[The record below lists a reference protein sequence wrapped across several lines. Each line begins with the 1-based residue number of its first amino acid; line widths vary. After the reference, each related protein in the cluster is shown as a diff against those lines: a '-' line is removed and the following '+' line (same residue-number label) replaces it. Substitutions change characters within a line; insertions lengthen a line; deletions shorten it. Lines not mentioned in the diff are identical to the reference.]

1 MLKPAGLFL
10 RGAEHCLPLTRHVP
24 FMLQRLALEKSLNRL
39 FAEPLADGAF
49 DILRGCWL
57 RLKVRDLNLAWYL
70 TRTDSG
76 LQVAERAL
84 AQVSISGNWGDFLL
98 LASRKEDPDTLFF
111 RRRLVIEGDTE
122 LGLAVKN
129 LLDSLDPDELPT
141 WLWSALQQLGEAQL
155 LRSATG
161 A

>member
-10 RGAEHCLPLTRHVP
+10 RGAERCLPLTRHVP

-57 RLKVRDLNLAWYL
+57 RLQVRDLNLAWYL

-76 LQVAERAL
+76 LQVAERR
-84 AQVSISGNWGDFLL
+84 W
-98 LASRKEDPDTLFF
+98 P
-111 RRRLVIEGDTE
+111 
-122 LGLAVKN
+122 
-129 LLDSLDPDELPT
+129 
-141 WLWSALQQLGEAQL
+141 
-155 LRSATG
+155 RSASAAIG
-161 A
+161 ATSCCWPAARKTRIPCFSAVAW

>member
-10 RGAEHCLPLTRHVP
+10 RGAERCLPLTRHVP
-24 FMLQRLALEKSLNRL
+24 FMLQRLALENCLNRL

-57 RLKVRDLNLAWYL
+57 RLQVRDLNLAWYL

-111 RRRLVIEGDTE
+111 RRRLVIEGGTE
-122 LGLAVKN
+122 LGLAGKN
-129 LLDSLDPDELPT
+129 LLGSLDPDELPT

-155 LRSATG
+155 LRSAS
-161 A
+161 

>member
-1 MLKPAGLFL
+1 MLKPAAIFL
-10 RGAEHCLPLTRHVP
+10 RGAERCLPLTRHVP
-24 FMLQRLALEKSLNRL
+24 FVLQRLALEKGLNRL

-49 DILRGCWL
+49 DVLRGCWL
-57 RLKVRDLNLAWYL
+57 RLQVRDLNLAWYVTL
-70 TRTDSG
+70 TDRG

-84 AQVSISGNWGDFLL
+84 AQVSISGSWGNFLL

>member
-1 MLKPAGLFL
+1 
-10 RGAEHCLPLTRHVP
+10 
-24 FMLQRLALEKSLNRL
+24 LQRLALEKSLNRL

-57 RLKVRDLNLAWYL
+57 RLQVRDLNLAWYL

-84 AQVSISGNWGDFLL
+84 AQVSISGNWGEFLL

-161 A
+161 SSGRSAA